1 MMQINSFKKHTRTTI
16 TWRLYFLNP
25 HLMTS
30 SLCRK
35 SSIVRPVFAL
45 CIWEWLH
52 SGLRFNLILSLF
64 LQTFNAI
71 SESEYVKI
79 GSMCILF
86 LISMIC
92 LSENAL
98 LYIFRAKFKPC
109 SISIRQR
116 LLFTNFATK
125 YCSQPIKCLCGSVVE
140 L

>member
-79 GSMCILF
+79 LSMCIFF
-86 LISMIC
+86 LISVIC
-92 LSENAL
+92 LSENTT
-98 LYIFRAKFKPC
+98 LYIFRSNLSHVSYQLGKGCCLPIFP
-109 SISIRQR
+109 QY
-116 LLFTNFATK
+116 FAHNL
-125 YCSQPIKCLCGSVVE
+125 YNASVAQW
-140 L
+140 